1 MSMQTA
7 HSNAQVGRDA
17 HPAAPRKLWV
27 DDLRP
32 APEGWH
38 WVKTSAE
45 TITALGER
53 RWDVM
58 SLDHDLGGEDTSRR
72 AVLWLCENGNWPDEV
87 RVHSANPVGVEWL
100 TGMVSRYWEPAH

>member
-1 MSMQTA
+1 MRAYTPQSPGSAARRAARVATA
-7 HSNAQVGRDA
+7 
-17 HPAAPRKLWV
+17 LWV
-27 DDLRP
+27 DDVRP

-38 WVKTSAE
+38 WAKNSDEA
-45 TITALGER
+45 IDALASQ
-53 RWDVM
+53 RWDLM

-100 TGMVSRYWEPAH
+100 TGMVKRYWEPA

>member
-1 MSMQTA
+1 MSTYTGHSAGPAVQPSGSPTA
-7 HSNAQVGRDA
+7 T
-17 HPAAPRKLWV
+17 KLWV
-27 DDLRP
+27 DDIRR
-32 APEGWH
+32 APQGWH
-38 WVKTSAE
+38 WAKTSTE
-45 TITALGER
+45 TIKALASQ

-100 TGMVSRYWEPAH
+100 TGMVSRYWEPAY